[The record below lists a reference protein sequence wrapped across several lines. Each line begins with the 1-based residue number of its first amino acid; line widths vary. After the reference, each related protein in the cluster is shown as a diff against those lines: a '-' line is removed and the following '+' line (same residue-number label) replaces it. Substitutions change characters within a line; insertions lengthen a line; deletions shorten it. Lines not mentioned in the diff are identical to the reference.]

1 MTEPNASLYAR
12 ARLTGTI
19 ALVVSCVVALL
30 AVSTTP
36 PAAAQDSTEAPASE
50 LTDLDKLL
58 ERRASLPDDIA
69 EATTTLRN
77 AEATI
82 ADLSDGVSSTE
93 LQLELLL
100 DDLTRAVEDRDVPQ
114 RIQQQAAI
122 ARFVDSDQPSEG
134 LVGEIDSFNIDIEPQ
149 NRQKLYSVVVE
160 DAGNEVEVARQR
172 LRDLGDAVDELRNSQ
187 RSRFSELDAARS
199 ARASA
204 AAKLSVLNEDTE
216 IIDQRIDWLES
227 LADGWVLTGMP
238 GPTIDRP
245 ALAVKI
251 DNVDAARPQT
261 GINQADIVFEEQVE
275 DGRTRL
281 IAIFQSGDSNPVG
294 PIRSVRTSDIEIL
307 SNLGSPLFAS
317 SGGNDGARSAL
328 RNSTLIDVGHDAES
342 GAYYRQAGRRA
353 PHNLFTSTVDLYE
366 RAGSRSSTPPP
377 QLRFRSPGEELPESA
392 IDIAGVAVPFGKT
405 DIEYRWNGTGWARSQ
420 NGSRHVDSDGVQ
432 VAPPNVIIQFVGYRP
447 SAADGRSPEAI
458 MVGGAPAWML
468 LDGKLIEGTWNR
480 PTLESHTVFRDADD
494 NLVELNPGKTWI
506 TLARTDRA
514 SIIE

>member
-1 MTEPNASLYAR
+1 MLR
-12 ARLTGTI
+12 I
-19 ALVVSCVVALL
+19 AAVTLMVLSLL
-30 AVSTTP
+30 ASIVGPTS
-36 PAAAQDSTEAPASE
+36 PASAQDDADLPSAE
-50 LTDLDKLL
+50 LTDLEKLR
-58 ERRASLPDDIA
+58 ERRATLPGDIAAA
-69 EATTTLRN
+69 EATLADADEEI
-77 AEATI
+77 AE
-82 ADLSDGVSSTE
+82 LSKGVASTE

-100 DDLTRAVEDRDVPQ
+100 DDLTRAVEERDVPQ
-114 RIQQQAAI
+114 RIQQEAAI
-122 ARFVDSDQPSEG
+122 ARFVDSEQASEG
-134 LVGEIDSFNIDIEPQ
+134 LLGEIDSIDVDIEPQ
-149 NRQKLYSVVVE
+149 SRQQLYSVVVE
-160 DAGNEVEVARQR
+160 DAGNEVERARQR

-187 RSRFSELDAARS
+187 RSRFSQLDAARS

-204 AAKLSVLNEDTE
+204 ASKLSVLNEDAE
-216 IIDQRIDWLES
+216 IIDQRIEWLEQLES
-227 LADGWVLTGMP
+227 NWVLTGLP
-238 GPTIDRP
+238 GPVTDRP

-281 IAIFQSGDSNPVG
+281 VAIFHSEDSDPVG

-307 SNLGSPLFAS
+307 SNLRSPLFAS
-317 SGGNDGARSAL
+317 SGGNEGSRQAL

-342 GAYYRQAGRRA
+342 GAYSRQSGRRA
-353 PHNLFTSTVDLYE
+353 PHNLFTSTVELYD
-366 RAGSRSSTPPP
+366 RAGDRSTTPPP
-377 QLRFRSPGEELPESA
+377 QLRFRSPGEALPEGA
-392 IDIAGVAVPFGKT
+392 KDVVGVTVPFSNT